1 MKERKLILRLI
12 MLCHLD
18 LTISKIKEIE
28 KREIM
33 NNRPEK
39 ISCTLKYVDKSV
51 IVITGVSSGV
61 SISLLATVIGSP
73 IELASASKELKACLC
88 LAIIIVLL
96 ARTKSN
102 IINVLISKGLGDSD
116 ISHEEFLLINNEIKE
131 YNEMKKKIGMM
142 KSEIRDIKGNYLI
155 TKEKYFFYVFSN
167 YNNGSD
173 NKRIIRKKWY

>member
-51 IVITGVSSGV
+51 IVITGVPSDV

-73 IELASASKELKACLC
+73 IG
-88 LAIIIVLL
+88 L
-96 ARTKSN
+96 ARRIKS
-102 IINVLISKGLGDSD
+102 L
-116 ISHEEFLLINNEIKE
+116 F
-131 YNEMKKKIGMM
+131 M
-142 KSEIRDIKGNYLI
+142 
-155 TKEKYFFYVFSN
+155 FSN
-167 YNNGSD
+167 NNSF
-173 NKRIIRKKWY
+173 IS